1 MNSIKDVKEEIL
13 KANKIGLSF
22 HASPDGD
29 ATGSALGLLNG
40 LPLSHKRMTVFF
52 NFFKISATKHQ
63 LVYRYGTRKGN
74 LTFFENRSSNQGFHS
89 LYGVKEEKFWKN
101 VGNSRWVDSVMWKKT
116 KYLQFVFKQV
126 LAVECWCEKKK
137 IFSFST

>member
-40 LPLSHKRMTVFF
+40 LKQLNKDAYIISRDVISDNLSFLPLSETIDKEITKPTNDTDLVIILDCGNVER
-52 NFFKISATKHQ
+52 ISAD
-63 LVYRYGTRKGN
+63 
-74 LTFFENRSSNQGFHS
+74 LTYYDGKIIN
-89 LYGVKEEKFWKN
+89 
-101 VGNSRWVDSVMWKKT
+101 
-116 KYLQFVFKQV
+116 
-126 LAVECWCEKKK
+126 KKK
-137 IFSFST
+137 

>member
-40 LPLSHKRMTVFF
+40 LKQLNKDAYIISRDVISDNLSFLPLSETIDKE
-52 NFFKISATKHQ
+52 ITKP
-63 LVYRYGTRKGN
+63 T
-74 LTFFENRSSNQGFHS
+74 NQYH
-89 LYGVKEEKFWKN
+89 L
-101 VGNSRWVDSVMWKKT
+101 
-116 KYLQFVFKQV
+116 
-126 LAVECWCEKKK
+126 
-137 IFSFST
+137 